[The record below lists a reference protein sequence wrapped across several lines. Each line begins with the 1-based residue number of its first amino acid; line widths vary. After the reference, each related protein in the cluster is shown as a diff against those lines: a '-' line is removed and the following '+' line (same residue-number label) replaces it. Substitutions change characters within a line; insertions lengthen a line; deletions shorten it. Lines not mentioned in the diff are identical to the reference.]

1 MLPLVPLGLRFVASL
16 QLGHAPVLVSKL
28 RGVTFYC
35 TRHPTCLI
43 SAYSSEQLYE
53 VGFITSILQMIK
65 LRFRG
70 GYFAAIVKHLGR
82 GRTGIQTQVTQ
93 ATHFLIYLRHKDNIM
108 VEINCLSQEIFQ
120 LKTQIWGLIFIA
132 FIHTICQYTA
142 NSRSAPFLSH
152 CCLIQRV
159 S

>member
-53 VGFITSILQMIK
+53 VGFITSI
-65 LRFRG
+65 F
-70 GYFAAIVKHLGR
+70 
-82 GRTGIQTQVTQ
+82 TN
-93 ATHFLIYLRHKDNIM
+93 D
-108 VEINCLSQEIFQ
+108 
-120 LKTQIWGLIFIA
+120 KTK
-132 FIHTICQYTA
+132 
-142 NSRSAPFLSH
+142 
-152 CCLIQRV
+152 IQRRLLPCH
-159 S
+159 SQTSRKRENWNSNPGDSGYTFPDLSSTQR